1 MPAQAIPNAT
11 PSVAQPTA
19 TTAPRTPPPLPNLS
33 AAAQVAVQIGDA
45 ATAGLG
51 YIRIQLQPA
60 ELGRVDV
67 KLSLDH
73 NGQVMAAISADRH
86 DTLALLQHDAPALQ
100 HALQQ
105 AGLKADSGS
114 LNFSL
119 NRQNTGSGGG
129 GSGDTTPRFI
139 APSGGS
145 EPAPMPVGILP
156 ANFGSRT
163 SGLDIRV

>member
-1 MPAQAIPNAT
+1 MPAQTALGAT
-11 PSVAQPTA
+11 SSVAQPTA
-19 TTAPRTPPPLPNLS
+19 TTAPRPPPPIPSLGV
-33 AAAQVAVQIGDA
+33 AAQVAVQIGNA

-73 NGQVMAAISADRH
+73 NGQVMASISADRH

-100 HALQQ
+100 QALQQ

-119 NRQNTGSGGG
+119 NQQNSGSGWGG
-129 GSGDTTPRFI
+129 GTTPRFTTPR
-139 APSGGS
+139 AVT
-145 EPAPMPVGILP
+145 EPALAPIGALPPIVG
-156 ANFGSRT
+156 RT